1 MTNNSPDISFI
12 TICYNGFKDT
22 CELIESLHKKLKS
35 VSYEIIV
42 VDNASREDEAAKI
55 HELYPTVISIRSN
68 ENGGFSGG
76 NNIGIRAAK
85 GKYIFLI
92 NNDTYIESDEIA
104 YLVERLESRPEIGG
118 VSPKI
123 RFAFP
128 PQHIQFA
135 GFTLLTKITLRNNML
150 GFDCPDDGSYD
161 TPHPTP
167 YLHGAAMI
175 IKREV
180 IEKIGIM
187 PEIFFLYYEE
197 LDWSTSMT
205 RAGYELWYEPRCTV
219 FHKESQSTGQL
230 SKLRTYFLT
239 RNRLLYARR
248 NMKGMERLM
257 SVLYQSTIAAGKTVC
272 HLLSKAVSTCFVPP
286 IMESAQGYSCL
297 HQILTIAHLKTLD
310 TMNIID
316 WILYIPLVFCVCYL
330 LLYAIASKFYRAP
343 QYPEA
348 RTLRR
353 IVVLFPA
360 YKEDRVIVASIQS
373 FLEQDYPKELYEIIV
388 ISDQMRP
395 ETNDAL
401 AALPIRLLMANYKES
416 SKAKALAMA
425 MDSIDTNA
433 FDIVVIMDA
442 DNMTTPDFLSTINR
456 VFDSG
461 IKSVQAHRTGKNL
474 NTDISVLDSAS
485 EEINNGFFR
494 SGHNAVGLSAGLS
507 GSGMAF
513 EAEWFHQNVKYL
525 QTAGEDKELEAMLLQ
540 QRIYTVYLPDLLVFD
555 EKTQK
560 KEAISNQ
567 RKRWIAAQFGALRA
581 SLPHLP
587 KAFIQGNFDYCDKI
601 CQWMLPPRLIQLA
614 GVFGLTFVF
623 TVIGLILSLC
633 NGSNEWMIAIKW
645 WILSAAQVAA
655 MMLPVPGGRLFT
667 KQVGKAITKMPMLAL
682 TMIGNLFKLKG
693 ANKKFIHTEHGEH
706 HK

>member
-1 MTNNSPDISFI
+1 
-12 TICYNGFKDT
+12 
-22 CELIESLHKKLKS
+22 
-35 VSYEIIV
+35 
-42 VDNASREDEAAKI
+42 
-55 HELYPTVISIRSN
+55 
-68 ENGGFSGG
+68 
-76 NNIGIRAAK
+76 
-85 GKYIFLI
+85 
-92 NNDTYIESDEIA
+92 
-104 YLVERLESRPEIGG
+104 
-118 VSPKI
+118 
-123 RFAFP
+123 
-128 PQHIQFA
+128 
-135 GFTLLTKITLRNNML
+135 
-150 GFDCPDDGSYD
+150 
-161 TPHPTP
+161 
-167 YLHGAAMI
+167 
-175 IKREV
+175 
-180 IEKIGIM
+180 
-187 PEIFFLYYEE
+187 
-197 LDWSTSMT
+197 
-205 RAGYELWYEPRCTV
+205 
-219 FHKESQSTGQL
+219 
-230 SKLRTYFLT
+230 
-239 RNRLLYARR
+239 
-248 NMKGMERLM
+248 
-257 SVLYQSTIAAGKTVC
+257 
-272 HLLSKAVSTCFVPP
+272 
-286 IMESAQGYSCL
+286 
-297 HQILTIAHLKTLD
+297 
-310 TMNIID
+310 MNIID

-461 IKSVQAHRTGKNL
+461 IKSAQAHRTGKNL

-567 RKRWIAAQFGALRA
+567 RKRWIAAQFGALRT

-587 KAFIQGNFDYCDKI
+587 KALLQGNIDYCNKI
-601 CQWMLPPRLIQLA
+601 FQWMLPPRLLQLA
-614 GVFGLTFVF
+614 AVFGLALVAFIVCPPEA
-623 TVIGLILSLC
+623 S
-633 NGSNEWMIAIKW
+633 IKW
-645 WILSAAQVAA
+645 GILVLAQIMA
-655 MMLPVPGGRLFT
+655 MLLPIPRKLLNRQLLKAVLKVP
-667 KQVGKAITKMPMLAL
+667 QLAFV
-682 TMIGNLFKLKG
+682 MAGNLFKLKG
-693 ANKKFIHTEHGEH
+693 ANKKFIHTEHGEGEREREGRVEMGDGRWEKEDGRSTMQRKDGADH
-706 HK
+706 